1 MPNTRRS
8 TPRRPKPCVPAI
20 LMSLLRLSAPLALL
34 ALVPIAVPGL
44 LAESA
49 DQAQGQPP
57 PQPPQQ
63 AAANAP
69 CSVTGMVA
77 AGQARLPG
85 VIVSVTPAAGGAAL
99 MTSTG
104 LDGRYH
110 LTLPASGRYVV
121 KAELSAFA
129 TVTKAVAAEAPCQA
143 SLDIVMTLASRVPV
157 STPAATPAVPPVAGA
172 GQAPAKPAAGAPT
185 APAAAAPGTTAAG
198 ARGAGSQRQAA
209 GQFQRV
215 GATGSGNQAG
225 QTTELTVTTEET
237 QALAERLNLPPG
249 FTPETMTDT
258 VTAFG
263 RTGQTNEMLLFGP
276 GGMGMFGGR
285 EGMPGM
291 PGLPGS
297 VSDQGAAGGVTG
309 FSAAPAGQGGM
320 GERGGGGPGGRGGGG
335 DMGGF
340 GGGPGGGGGRGGG
353 MGERGGGGRGGPAAL
368 GDRLALANRM
378 RQDRPRGGASYQ
390 VGGSPLDAAPYSL
403 TGYPVTKPNY
413 LQQRFTGSI
422 GGQFKIPGLFDLGSR
437 TSYFLNYS
445 GNRSSNF
452 SNAYSTVPNQALRNG
467 DFSASSATILDPLT
481 LQPFP
486 GNVIPANRLDPAALA
501 LLKYIPLPNQAGE
514 RLNYYY
520 SSTNATTGDDINFR
534 FVRTFGTPQ
543 RGGRGGG
550 ARGGGGGGGGRG
562 GGGGGGGG
570 AANLNVTVHW
580 HRSDSSQTGS
590 FPTLSGQSKQTGW
603 DVPVSFS
610 FTAWKIVNS
619 LRGGY
624 NLNNTQTTNAYAN
637 VTDVAGNAGIKGVS
651 TDPFDW
657 GVPSISFSTFSGLRD
672 ITPSMRKTQ
681 TLTFSDAMSR
691 TYKRHNLRWGLD
703 FRREML
709 DNRTNSNPRG
719 SYVFTGLFTGLG
731 TSNVTGTDLADF
743 LLGMPQQASLQ
754 YGPGTVQLRSN
765 SVSLY
770 FQDDWRVSSKLTL
783 NLGARYEYQSPYSES
798 NNNLVNL
805 DAPPD
810 FSAAVPVL
818 AGQVGPYTGAYPLTI
833 INPDRN
839 NISPRFGF
847 AWRAQAKTVV
857 RGGYGINYSS
867 VPYLSVA
874 QKLSAQP
881 PFATTSTVTGT
892 LVNPLALSNAFSA
905 TPTSTTT
912 NNFGVDKNYQIG
924 YVHLWNVDVQR
935 EITRTLTGGVSYTG
949 TKGLSLDILRAPN
962 RSATGTT
969 INGVQSFTYE
979 SSGAQS
985 ILYSFSG
992 RLRKR
997 LTQGLQ
1003 VGGTYTYS
1011 NSRDDASS
1019 LGGGGGTVAQNDKDL
1034 AAEWGPSS
1042 FDVRHRLA
1050 IDFSYE
1056 LPFGPNRKWLNKE
1069 GWAGEIFGGWMLNGN
1084 VALSSGS
1091 RYTAR
1096 VTGSVADV
1104 AGGVNGTRR
1113 ANYNGDPIAID
1124 NPTIDQF
1131 FNTSAF
1137 SVPIAGTYGNST
1149 RNMIVG
1155 PGSRTFNLSMM
1166 KNFTVRGTRGLSL
1179 RVQANNVLNEPIWG
1193 AIDTV
1198 VNSPTF
1204 GRVTSVRPMRSMQ
1217 IILRVNF

>member
-1 MPNTRRS
+1 
-8 TPRRPKPCVPAI
+8 
-20 LMSLLRLSAPLALL
+20 MS
-34 ALVPIAVPGL
+34 
-44 LAESA
+44 
-49 DQAQGQPP
+49 
-57 PQPPQQ
+57 
-63 AAANAP
+63 
-69 CSVTGMVA
+69 
-77 AGQARLPG
+77 
-85 VIVSVTPAAGGAAL
+85 
-99 MTSTG
+99 
-104 LDGRYH
+104 
-110 LTLPASGRYVV
+110 
-121 KAELSAFA
+121 
-129 TVTKAVAAEAPCQA
+129 
-143 SLDIVMTLASRVPV
+143 
-157 STPAATPAVPPVAGA
+157 
-172 GQAPAKPAAGAPT
+172 
-185 APAAAAPGTTAAG
+185 
-198 ARGAGSQRQAA
+198 
-209 GQFQRV
+209 
-215 GATGSGNQAG
+215 
-225 QTTELTVTTEET
+225 
-237 QALAERLNLPPG
+237 
-249 FTPETMTDT
+249 DT

-285 EGMPGM
+285 EGMPGVA
-291 PGLPGS
+291 GLPGS
-297 VSDQGAAGGVTG
+297 VNEEGAAGGVTG
-309 FSAAPAGQGGM
+309 FSAAPGGAGPGGQ
-320 GERGGGGPGGRGGGG
+320 GGGPGGRGG
-335 DMGGF
+335 DPGGF
-340 GGGPGGGGGRGGG
+340 GAGAGGRGGG
-353 MGERGGGGRGGPAAL
+353 MGGPGGGMGGRGGPGAGGRGGPAAL
-368 GDRLALANRM
+368 GERLALANRM

-390 VGGSPLDAAPYSL
+390 VGGSALDAAPYSL
-403 TGYPVTKPNY
+403 TGRPITQPDY
-413 LQQRFTGSI
+413 LQQRFTGTI
-422 GGQFKIPGLFDLGSR
+422 GGQFKIPKLFDLGSR

-467 DFSASSATILDPLT
+467 DFSASPEIIRDPLT

-486 GNVIPANRLDPAALA
+486 GNLIPADRIDPSARA
-501 LLKYIPLPNQAGE
+501 LLNYIPLPNQAGE
-514 RLNYYY
+514 QLNYYY
-520 SSTNATTGDDINFR
+520 STTNSTSADDINFR

-543 RGGRGGG
+543 RGARGGG

-562 GGGGGGGG
+562 GGGGGGG
-570 AANLNVTVHW
+570 AANLNVSVHW
-580 HRSDSSQTGS
+580 HRSDSTQTGS

-603 DVPVSFS
+603 DIPVSFS
-610 FTAWKIVNS
+610 FTALKIVHS

-624 NLNNTQTTNAYAN
+624 NLNDTETTNAYAN
-637 VTDVAGNAGIKGVS
+637 VTDVAGDAGIKGVS

-657 GVPSISFSTFSGLRD
+657 GVPSISFSTFSSLRD

-681 TLTFSDAMSR
+681 TLTFSDGMSR
-691 TYKRHNLRWGLD
+691 MYKRHNLRWGLD

-709 DNRTNSNPRG
+709 DSRTNSNPRG
-719 SYVFTGLFTGLG
+719 AYVFTGLYTGLG
-731 TSNVTGTDLADF
+731 TSRVTGTDLADF
-743 LLGMPQQASLQ
+743 LLGLPQQASLQ

-770 FQDDWRVSSKLTL
+770 FQDDWRVSTGFTL
-783 NLGARYEYQSPYSES
+783 NAGVRYEYQSPYSE
-798 NNNLVNL
+798 NTNHLVTL

-818 AGQVGPYTGAYPLTI
+818 AGQAGPYTGAYPLTI

-839 NISPRFGF
+839 NVSPRLGF
-847 AWRAQAKTVV
+847 AWRANPKTVV

-874 QKLSAQP
+874 QKLTAQP
-881 PFATTSTVTGT
+881 PFATTDTVTGT
-892 LVNPLALSNAFSA
+892 PVAPLALSDAFSGTPA
-905 TPTSTTT
+905 TTTT
-912 NNFGVDKNYQIG
+912 NNFAVDKNYTIG

-935 EITRTLTGGVSYTG
+935 ELTRTLTGGVSYTG

-962 RSATGTT
+962 RDATGTT
-969 INGVQSFTYE
+969 INGVQPFIWE
-979 SSGAQS
+979 SSGAES

-997 LTQGLQ
+997 LSQGFQ

-1042 FDVRHRLA
+1042 FDVRHRVA
-1050 IDFSYE
+1050 IDFSFE
-1056 LPFGPNRKWLNKE
+1056 LPFGPNRRWLSKE

-1084 VALSSGS
+1084 LAYSSGS

-1113 ANYNGDPIAID
+1113 ASYNGDPIALA
-1124 NPTIDQF
+1124 NPTIDRF

-1137 SVPIAGTYGNST
+1137 SVPIAGTFGNST

-1155 PGSRTFNLSMM
+1155 PEAKTFNLSLM

-1179 RVQANNVLNEPIWG
+1179 RVQANNVLNQAVWG
-1193 AIDTV
+1193 SIDTV

-1204 GRVTSVRPMRSMQ
+1204 GQVTSVRPMRSVQ

>member
-1 MPNTRRS
+1 MANTRKS
-8 TPRRPKPCVPAI
+8 KPRRPTSCASAT
-20 LMSLLRLSAPLALL
+20 LTSLLRLSAPLVLL
-34 ALVPIAVPGL
+34 ALLPVAVPGL

-49 DQAQGQPP
+49 DQAQSPL
-57 PQPPQQ
+57 QPPQQ

-69 CSVTGMVA
+69 CSVSGMAA

-85 VIVSVTPAAGGAAL
+85 VIVSVTAAAGGAAL
-99 MTSTG
+99 TTSTG

-110 LTLPASGRYVV
+110 VTIPGPGRFVV
-121 KAELSAFA
+121 KAELAAFA
-129 TVTKAVAAEAPCQA
+129 TVTKDVSAEAPCQA
-143 SLDIVMTLASRVPV
+143 RVDIVMTLASRVRA
-157 STPAATPAVPPVAGA
+157 STPSAPPAASA
-172 GQAPAKPAAGAPT
+172 GQAPAKPTGGAP
-185 APAAAAPGTTAAG
+185 AGPSAAAAQGQAAG
-198 ARGAGSQRQAA
+198 TRGAGSPRPAS

-215 GATGSGNQAG
+215 GATVAGDQQG
-225 QTTELTVTTEET
+225 QTTDLTVTTEDT
-237 QALAERLNLPPG
+237 RALAEGLNLPPG

-297 VSDQGAAGGVTG
+297 VSEEGAAGGVTG
-309 FSAAPAGQGGM
+309 FSAAPAGQGG
-320 GERGGGGPGGRGGGG
+320 GPGGGPGGRGGDQGG
-335 DMGGF
+335 L
-340 GGGPGGGGGRGGG
+340 GGRGGG
-353 MGERGGGGRGGPAAL
+353 MGGPGGGGRGGPGGAGGRGGPAAL
-368 GDRLALANRM
+368 GDRLALADRM

-403 TGYPVTKPNY
+403 TAYPTAKPNY
-413 LQQRFTGSI
+413 LQQRFTGTI
-422 GGQFKIPGLFDLGSR
+422 GGQFKIPKLFDLGSR

-452 SNAYSTVPNQALRNG
+452 SNTYSTVPNQALRNG
-467 DFSASSATILDPLT
+467 DFSVSPEIIRDPLT

-486 GNVIPANRLDPAALA
+486 GNVIPPDRIDPSAQA

-514 RLNYYY
+514 RLNYYFPTTN
-520 SSTNATTGDDINFR
+520 STTADDINFR
-534 FVRTFGTPQ
+534 FVRAFGAQ
-543 RGGRGGG
+543 RQGGRGGG

-562 GGGGGGGG
+562 GGGGGGG
-570 AANLNVTVHW
+570 AANLNVSVHW
-580 HRSDSSQTGS
+580 QRSDSSQTGS
-590 FPTLSGQSKQTGW
+590 FPTLSGHSTRTGW

-610 FTAWKIVNS
+610 FTAWKIVHS

-624 NLNNTQTTNAYAN
+624 NLNETQTTNAYAN

-672 ITPSMRKTQ
+672 ITPSTRKTQ
-681 TLTFSDAMSR
+681 TLTFSDGMSR
-691 TYKRHNLRWGLD
+691 MYKRHNLRWGLD

-709 DNRTNSNPRG
+709 DSRTNSNPRG
-719 SYVFTGLFTGLG
+719 AYVFTGLFTGLG
-731 TSNVTGTDLADF
+731 TSRVTGTDLADF
-743 LLGMPQQASLQ
+743 LLGLPQQASLQ

-770 FQDDWRVSSKLTL
+770 FQDDWRVSTNLTL
-783 NLGARYEYQSPYSES
+783 NAGLRYEYQSPYSES
-798 NNNLVNL
+798 NSQLVNL

-818 AGQVGPYTGAYPLTI
+818 AGQVGPFTGAYPLTI

-839 NISPRFGF
+839 NVSPRFGF
-847 AWRAQAKTVV
+847 AWRAQPKTVV

-874 QKLSAQP
+874 QKLTAQP
-881 PFATTSTVTGT
+881 PFATTNTMTGT
-892 LVNPLALSNAFSA
+892 FAAPLALSDAFSS
-905 TPTSTTT
+905 TPTTTTT
-912 NNFGVDKNYQIG
+912 NNFGVDKNYRIG
-924 YVHLWNVDVQR
+924 YVHLWNIDVQR

-962 RSATGTT
+962 RDATGTT
-969 INGVQSFTYE
+969 INGVQPFTWE
-979 SSGAQS
+979 SSGAES

-997 LTQGLQ
+997 LAQGLQ

-1011 NSRDDASS
+1011 NSRDNASS
-1019 LGGGGGTVAQNDKDL
+1019 LSGGGGTVAQNDKDL

-1050 IDFSYE
+1050 VDFSYE
-1056 LPFGPNRKWLNKE
+1056 LPFGPSRKWLNKE
-1069 GWAGEIFGGWMLNGN
+1069 GWAGQVFGGWMLNGN
-1084 VALSSGS
+1084 LAFSSGN

-1113 ANYNGDPIAID
+1113 ASYNGDPIALA
-1124 NPTIDQF
+1124 NPTVAQF

-1149 RNMIVG
+1149 RNLIVG
-1155 PGSRTFNLSMM
+1155 PETRTFNLSLM

-1179 RVQANNVLNEPIWG
+1179 RVQANNVLNQAVWG
-1193 AIDTV
+1193 SIDTV

-1204 GRVTSVRPMRSMQ
+1204 GQVTSVRPMRSVQ